1 MCVIRNSSRLK
12 DIFARRE
19 AVLMPG
25 TPNALFANLIESLG
39 YECAYVTG
47 AGIANMYL
55 GMPDIGLVTVTELA
69 DHVTAISESVG
80 IPVLVDGDTGFGNAI
95 NTYRTVRT
103 LERAG
108 AAGMQSED
116 QVFPKKCGH
125 FSGKAVIP
133 AGEMVQKIRA
143 AVDARRDDDF
153 QIVARTDAIAVNGI
167 DDAMERAH
175 LYAEAGADVTFVEAP
190 ENRDQIARIVREL
203 STPQIFNFVYGGKTP
218 SLTRAELAEVGFGAA
233 LYANAALQA
242 AILSVQEVLGE
253 LKRSGS
259 LEGVNDRLATFTA
272 RQSLVRKEKFDA
284 MEMDYA

>member
-1 MCVIRNSSRLK
+1 
-12 DIFARRE
+12 
-19 AVLMPG
+19 
-25 TPNALFANLIESLG
+25 
-39 YECAYVTG
+39 
-47 AGIANMYL
+47 
-55 GMPDIGLVTVTELA
+55 
-69 DHVTAISESVG
+69 
-80 IPVLVDGDTGFGNAI
+80 
-95 NTYRTVRT
+95 
-103 LERAG
+103 
-108 AAGMQSED
+108 MQIED

-218 SLTRAELAEVGFGAA
+218 SLTRAELADVGFGAA